1 MSMLLHAGGQECTV
15 EDLRDIP
22 LPVETRS
29 YKPVSHYDLAL
40 NIARV
45 AGDLLAGFTLHK
57 SAFGTARDG
66 AQLFGVHTFQN
77 DQTELGLSIALRNS
91 YDKSLSVGMAFGA
104 SVFVC
109 DNLALHGEVLKIR
122 KHTTNVMADL
132 EMMIITGVLRARSNF
147 SSVVEDAE
155 SMKQISIEDDG
166 AYRALGHLFGH
177 KVLSPRQMPVAL
189 REWHEPSHQDFE
201 PRTLWSLYNSVT
213 EALKSSPPQSILE
226 RHIQLHSH
234 LLPNKE
240 RWSA

>member
-1 MSMLLHAGGQECTV
+1 MGLLLHCGGKNASLN
-15 EDLRDIP
+15 DLNCVP
-22 LPVETRS
+22 LPKETDT

-40 NIARV
+40 NLGEV
-45 AGDLLAGFTLHK
+45 AGGLLNGYAL
-57 SAFGTARDG
+57 SDSRFGLARDG
-66 AQLFGVHTFQN
+66 KQMFGIHTYQN
-77 DQTELGLSIALRNS
+77 GSDEMGLSIGFRNS
-91 YDKSLSVGMAFGA
+91 YDKSMSVGLAIGA

-132 EMMIITGVLRARSNF
+132 EMMIITGVLRARTNYG
-147 SSVVEDAE
+147 SVVQDAE
-155 SMKQISIEDDG
+155 RMKEVDLVDDG

-189 REWHEPSHQDFE
+189 EEWRSPSHPEFE
-201 PRTLWSLYNSVT
+201 ARTLWSLYNAVT

-226 RHIQLHSH
+226 RHIQLHAH
-234 LLPNKE
+234 LLPNQE

>member
-1 MSMLLHAGGQECTV
+1 MSMLLHAGGQECAL
-15 EDLRDIP
+15 EDLQDIP
-22 LPVETRS
+22 MPVETRS

-57 SAFGTARDG
+57 SEYGTARNN

-77 DQTELGLSIALRNS
+77 GNTELGLSIAFRNS
-91 YDKSLSVGMAFGA
+91 LDKSLAISLATG
-104 SVFVC
+104 SQVFIC
-109 DNLALHGEVLKIR
+109 DNLALQGEIIRIR

-155 SMKQISIEDDG
+155 TMKQVEIENDG
-166 AYRALGHLFGH
+166 AFRALGHLFGH

-189 REWHEPSHQDFE
+189 KEWEQPSHAEFE

>member
-1 MSMLLHAGGQECTV
+1 MTLLLQGGQECSL
-15 EDLRDIP
+15 EDLRDIS

-45 AGDLLAGFTLHK
+45 AGDLLSGFSLHK
-57 SAFGTARDG
+57 SAFGTARTG
-66 AQLFGVHTFQN
+66 AQLFGVLTFKN
-77 DQTELGLSIALRNS
+77 VHTELGLSIALRNS

-104 SVFVC
+104 SVFC
-109 DNLALHGEVLKIR
+109 CSNLALHGEVLKIR

-132 EMMIITGVLRARSNF
+132 EMMIITGVLRARTNYG
-147 SSVVEDAE
+147 SVVDDAE
-155 SMKQISIEDDG
+155 SMKLIDIESDG

-189 REWHEPSHQDFE
+189 KEWISPSHPEFE
-201 PRTLWSLYNSVT
+201 PRTLWSLYNAVT

-226 RHIQLHSH
+226 RHIQLHAH
-234 LLPNKE
+234 LLPNQE

>member
-1 MSMLLHAGGQECTV
+1 MTLLLHQGGQECSL

-22 LPVETRS
+22 LPIETRS

-45 AGDLLAGFTLHK
+45 AEDLLSGFSLHK
-57 SAFGTARDG
+57 SAFGTAREG
-66 AQLFGVHTFQN
+66 AQLFGVHTFKN
-77 DQTELGLSIALRNS
+77 VHTELGLSIALRNS

-132 EMMIITGVLRARSNF
+132 EMMIITGVLRARTNF

-155 SMKQISIEDDG
+155 TMKQIDLVDDG

-189 REWHEPSHQDFE
+189 KEWHKPSHEEFE
-201 PRTLWSLYNSVT
+201 PRTLWSLYNAVT

-226 RHIQLHSH
+226 RHIQLHAH
-234 LLPNKE
+234 LLPNQE

>member
-1 MSMLLHAGGQECTV
+1 MSMLLHAGGQECAL
-15 EDLRDIP
+15 EDLQTIP
-22 LPVETRS
+22 MPAETRS

-45 AGDLLAGFTLHK
+45 AGDLLSGFSLHK

-66 AQLFGVHTFQN
+66 AQLFGVHTFHN

-132 EMMIITGVLRARSNF
+132 EMMIITGVLRARTNF
-147 SSVVEDAE
+147 SSVVDDAE
-155 SMKQISIEDDG
+155 AMKQVELEDNG
-166 AYRALGHLFGH
+166 AFRALGHLFGH

-189 REWHEPSHQDFE
+189 KEWQIPSHEAFE
-201 PRTLWSLYNSVT
+201 PRTLWSLYNAVT
-213 EALKSSPPQSILE
+213 EALKSSPPQSIME
-226 RHIQLHSH
+226 KHIGLHQH
-234 LLPNKE
+234 LLPNQVS
-240 RWSA
+240 WQA